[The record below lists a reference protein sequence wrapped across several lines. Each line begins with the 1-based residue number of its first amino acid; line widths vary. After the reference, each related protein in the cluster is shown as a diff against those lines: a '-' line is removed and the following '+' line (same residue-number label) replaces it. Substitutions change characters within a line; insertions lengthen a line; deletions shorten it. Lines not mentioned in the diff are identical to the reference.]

1 MRVTSLEQ
9 SRSCSAG
16 PAQQVLLSRKRQ
28 GKGEEREVLLLLP
41 KHHLHIWVR
50 GLNHQLGLLEL
61 LDFLDV
67 YLGAALAHQEPLEEE
82 DVGEEKNEKDP
93 LLLISMSSQEG
104 GCLYLPSLLRPLAS
118 PILPQLLPDQP
129 QEALLPAPCPPGRRQ
144 YRQQCGGWRKGEPS
158 VGRAAPSLAVGEEG
172 GRRRREGARGVRE

>member
-1 MRVTSLEQ
+1 M
-9 SRSCSAG
+9 
-16 PAQQVLLSRKRQ
+16 
-28 GKGEEREVLLLLP
+28 LLLLP

-50 GLNHQLGLLEL
+50 GPNHQLGLLEL

-104 GCLYLPSLLRPLAS
+104 GCLHLPSFLRPLAS

-129 QEALLPAPCPPGRRQ
+129 QEALLPAHCPLAAASTAV
-144 YRQQCGGWRKGEPS
+144 WRVER
-158 VGRAAPSLAVGEEG
+158 GRAQCREGCSLTSCRAVTEEEG